1 MSKKKYTTKE
11 KIKLAHKRG
20 IYTEHELKKL
30 IPEFLS
36 NKEFDEINKEKQ
48 NKHIIGTF
56 EFKQADTKSKQ
67 LGFAGSAYF
76 TADFDIYSEI
86 KNIRG
91 TGLINFNIKGFPTGE
106 IVKFYKK
113 IGFGGKKMLI
123 HTDIIS
129 IRYSKTKTHAFP
141 VDPIVYEK
149 EFSRK
154 EKTCIELT
162 IRHNSGVSRT
172 GFVNNIYSF
181 LKKVKSFM
189 RKIVRHYTNN
199 YPEKFTEGDC

>member
-1 MSKKKYTTKE
+1 MPNKKYTTKE
-11 KIKLAHKRG
+11 KMKLAQKRG
-20 IYTEHELKKL
+20 IYTEYELNVL
-30 IPEFLS
+30 IPAFLT

-48 NKHIIGTF
+48 NKHIVGTF
-56 EFKQADTKSKQ
+56 EFKQADDKSKR
-67 LGFAGSAYF
+67 LGLAGSAYF
-76 TADFDIYSEI
+76 AADFNIYSEI
-86 KNIRG
+86 KKIRG
-91 TGLINFNIKGFPTGE
+91 TGLINFNINGFPTGE

-113 IGFGGKKMLI
+113 IGFGGKHVLT

-154 EKTCIELT
+154 KTCIELT
-162 IRHNSGVSRT
+162 IRHNSGVFRT

-181 LKKVKSFM
+181 FKKIKSFSK
-189 RKIVRHYTNN
+189 RAFLKIG
-199 YPEKFTEGDC
+199 KKD

>member
-1 MSKKKYTTKE
+1 MPKKKYTTKE
-11 KIKLAHKRG
+11 KIKLAQKRG
-20 IYTEHELKKL
+20 FYTEYELSVL
-30 IPEFLS
+30 IPAFLT

-48 NKHIIGTF
+48 NKHIVGTF
-56 EFKQADTKSKQ
+56 EFKQADSKSKR
-67 LGFAGSAYF
+67 LGLAGSAYF
-76 TADFDIYSEI
+76 SADFDIYSEL

-91 TGLINFNIKGFPTGE
+91 TGLINFNINGFPSGE

-113 IGFGGKKMLI
+113 IGYGGKYALT
-123 HTDIIS
+123 HTNVIS

-154 EKTCIELT
+154 KKTCFELT

-172 GFVNNIYSF
+172 GFSYNIYSF
-181 LKKVKSFM
+181 FKKINSFM
-189 RKIVRHYTNN
+189 KRIFLKNGKI
-199 YPEKFTEGDC
+199 D